1 MRGAGQ
7 QQTERRKAGEG
18 LRLAAIGEAF
28 CADEIFRHRA
38 NEQGEDERQQ
48 IQIDRRETEK
58 ILRKQF
64 DNFPIHAAEDFAKLQ
79 IRRLESAVGKLSS
92 SPEARE
98 IGATAVLLKVFD
110 RLDRY
115 HGFGNGASAP
125 MAPSEEVKRRI
136 MDKLNKIAARALTQ
150 GSQEL

>member
-1 MRGAGQ
+1 MSNAANLRRERALASAQRGA
-7 QQTERRKAGEG
+7 
-18 LRLAAIGEAF
+18 RLLAQLALGMSIDAIAEK
-28 CADEIFRHRA
+28 E
-38 NEQGEDERQQ
+38 NLT
-48 IQIDRRETEK
+48 RRETEK

>member
-1 MRGAGQ
+1 MSNAANLRRERALASAQRGA
-7 QQTERRKAGEG
+7 
-18 LRLAAIGEAF
+18 RLLAQLALGVSIDAIAEK
-28 CADEIFRHRA
+28 E
-38 NEQGEDERQQ
+38 NLT
-48 IQIDRRETEK
+48 RRETEK

-79 IRRLESAVGKLSS
+79 IRRLESAVGKRSS

>member
-1 MRGAGQ
+1 MSNAANLRRERALASAQRGA
-7 QQTERRKAGEG
+7 
-18 LRLAAIGEAF
+18 RLLAQLALGVSIDAIAEK
-28 CADEIFRHRA
+28 E
-38 NEQGEDERQQ
+38 NLT
-48 IQIDRRETEK
+48 RRETEK

-79 IRRLESAVGKLSS
+79 IRRLEAAVGKLSS

>member
-1 MRGAGQ
+1 MSNAANLRRERALASAQRGA
-7 QQTERRKAGEG
+7 
-18 LRLAAIGEAF
+18 RLLAQLALGVSIDAIAEK
-28 CADEIFRHRA
+28 E
-38 NEQGEDERQQ
+38 NLT
-48 IQIDRRETEK
+48 RRETEK

>member
-1 MRGAGQ
+1 MTNAANLRRERALASAQRGA
-7 QQTERRKAGEG
+7 
-18 LRLAAIGEAF
+18 RLLAQLALGVSIDAIAEK
-28 CADEIFRHRA
+28 E
-38 NEQGEDERQQ
+38 NLT
-48 IQIDRRETEK
+48 RRETEK

-136 MDKLNKIAARALTQ
+136 MDKLNKIAARAITQ